1 MMMVKLWMVPDV
13 LLLEHFYKALL
24 KVEMAKAASLC
35 GLAEMVEEIMTI
47 ATVTGIRILRG
58 HYP

>member
-1 MMMVKLWMVPDV
+1 MMMVKLWMVQDV
-13 LLLEHFYKALL
+13 LQLEHFYKALL
-24 KVEMAKAASLC
+24 KVEMAKVASLC
-35 GLAEMVEEIMTI
+35 GLAEMVDEIMTI

>member
-13 LLLEHFYKALL
+13 LQLEHFYKALL

-35 GLAEMVEEIMTI
+35 GLAEMVEEIMTT
-47 ATVTGIRILRG
+47 ATVTGIQILRG

>member
-47 ATVTGIRILRG
+47 VIVTGIRILRG